1 MKALFSQATPPLH
14 VLFEDDQGYLVNGRF
29 TGPHTLYEER
39 VDASGWPW
47 TYSTPHDLSAWS
59 QSDVDQI
66 ERCAI
71 WGHPSAYHRPVID
84 GTASRHLPA

>member
-1 MKALFSQATPPLH
+1 MLLKYQAKIPLFSQATPPLH

-59 QSDVDQI
+59 QSDVST
-66 ERCAI
+66 RL
-71 WGHPSAYHRPVID
+71 SAAPYGV
-84 GTASRHLPA
+84 TPAPITVP